1 MTLALAITLNA
12 VLMLT
17 LLGALAFA
25 MSRPGRLKPHLS
37 AAYVPALGP
46 LQVARP
52 VLAPRA
58 RSSNATLAGAR
69 P

>member
-1 MTLALAITLNA
+1 MDLALATTLNA
-12 VLMLT
+12 VLMLA

-25 MSRPGRLKPHLS
+25 MSLAGRLKPHLS

-46 LQVARP
+46 LRVARP
-52 VLAPRA
+52 VPAPGA
-58 RSSNATLAGAR
+58 RSSNAAFAGTR